1 MTQRDVQAPTTLIE
15 RLANNK
21 KIERLANN
29 KNMFIDSHTHIQM
42 SQFDKDRRAVIRRA
56 AKAGVEKIL
65 AIGIDYETSLAAAE
79 LADEYDN
86 VYATAGIHPH
96 NAESATRAELIDIHN
111 LAQQPKVL
119 AFGEMGLDYYRNHS
133 TPKAQKKVFVEQLEM
148 AEALGM
154 PIVIHNREAYHD
166 ILPILEALDNS
177 AFGVMHCF
185 TGNVELMHRC
195 LAVGNLY
202 IGIGGIVTYPKAA
215 DVHAVAREV
224 PADRLLIE
232 TDCPWLAP
240 QPWRGKRN
248 EPAYVRAVAEKIAEL
263 RDTSV
268 EELGKITSQNFDN
281 LFAPEK

>member
-1 MTQRDVQAPTTLIE
+1 
-15 RLANNK
+15 
-21 KIERLANN
+21 
-29 KNMFIDSHTHIQM
+29 MFIDSHTHIQM

-56 AKAGVEKIL
+56 GKAGVEKIL

-79 LADEYDN
+79 LADEYHN
-86 VYATAGIHPH
+86 VYATVGVHPH
-96 NAESATRAELIDIHN
+96 NAESATRAELLDIPN
-111 LAQQPKVL
+111 LTQHPKVL

-133 TPKAQKKVFVEQLEM
+133 TPKAQKKVFAEQLEM
-148 AEALGM
+148 AADRGM

-166 ILPILEALDNS
+166 ILPILEALDDG

-185 TGNVELMHRC
+185 TGSVALMHRC
-195 LAVGNLY
+195 LALENVY
-202 IGIGGIVTYPKAA
+202 IGIGGIVTYPKAI

-263 RDTSV
+263 RGTTV
-268 EELGKITSQNFDN
+268 AEIGKITSENFAA
-281 LFAPEK
+281 LFAPK